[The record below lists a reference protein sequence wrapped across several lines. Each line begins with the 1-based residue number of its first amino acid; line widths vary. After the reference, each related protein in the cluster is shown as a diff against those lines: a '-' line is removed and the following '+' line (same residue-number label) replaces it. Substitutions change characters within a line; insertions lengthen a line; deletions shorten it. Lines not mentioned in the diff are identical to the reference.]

1 MTRSAHR
8 IQDADEPPPDH
19 SHQLD
24 DVAAPPGLGAVA
36 ADPPGP
42 EPADFETYAA
52 ARQHHLYRTAY
63 LLCGDRDRAQDLVQ
77 TTLVALLRSWRRARL
92 AENPDAYAKKALVRA
107 FLSEQRK
114 LRRSV
119 AAHAILG
126 TESGVAAAA
135 ADPTELRMVVLDALR
150 SLPAKPRA
158 MVVLRYWEDLSVEET
173 ATLLGC
179 SAGNVKS
186 QCSRSLAKLRE
197 LLGDRFTELSEP

>member
-1 MTRSAHR
+1 MTRSAHENGAHQSSAQQSSD
-8 IQDADEPPPDH
+8 IGELTAAIPPDP
-19 SHQLD
+19 Q
-24 DVAAPPGLGAVA
+24 PP
-36 ADPPGP
+36 
-42 EPADFETYAA
+42 DFETYAA
-52 ARQHHLYRTAY
+52 ARQNHLYRTAY

-119 AAHAILG
+119 TARAILRTEPGG
-126 TESGVAAAA
+126 TAAA

-150 SLPAKPRA
+150 SLPTKPRA
-158 MVVLRYWEDLSVEET
+158 MVILRYWEDLSVEET
-173 ATLLGC
+173 AALLGC
-179 SAGNVKS
+179 SVGNVKS

-197 LLGDRFTELSEP
+197 RLGDRFTELSEP

>member
-1 MTRSAHR
+1 MTRSAHER
-8 IQDADEPPPDH
+8 SARQNSAQESSDIGQLTATEPPD
-19 SHQLD
+19 
-24 DVAAPPGLGAVA
+24 
-36 ADPPGP
+36 P
-42 EPADFETYAA
+42 EPPDFESYAA
-52 ARQHHLYRTAY
+52 ARQNHLYRTAY

-92 AENPDAYAKKALVRA
+92 AENPDAYAKKALVRT
-107 FLSEQRK
+107 FLTEQRK

-119 AAHAILG
+119 SAHILLRTEHTIAAVCAPDP
-126 TESGVAAAA
+126 
-135 ADPTELRMVVLDALR
+135 ADLRMVVLDALR

-158 MVVLRYWEDLSVEET
+158 MVILRYWEDLSVEET

-179 SAGNVKS
+179 STGNVKS